1 MKYFNRQCTVFS
13 FLWLTL
19 LVTGHQTFSQ
29 EAHAP
34 AYPLITHHPYFSIWS
49 ATDQLNASSTKHW
62 TGKEQPMI
70 GLIRV
75 DNQIYRFM
83 GAVAPRYK
91 SIVATGEEQPGTWQY
106 QEQFPG
112 DGWEGPFYPDH
123 KWKTGLSPFGDAR
136 AQAGTRWTGKDLW
149 IRRKFNLTTLPK
161 GPLVLKLYHDD
172 DAQVLLNG
180 KEIANRKGA
189 TGNFV
194 LIPFNEEMKSALKL
208 GENILAI
215 HCLNTGGGAWLDA
228 GIAERTADRPADTFP
243 AAGQTHIDL
252 TATQTIYTFKCG
264 GVNLKLTFTSPLVL
278 QDIALLST
286 PASYISFE
294 VSSND
299 AALHQVSVFTGISS
313 DLAVNQSSQEVQ
325 ASAYASNGQSVL
337 KVGTTAQPVLKNKG
351 DDVRIDWGYLY
362 ISIPFASN
370 AKQYLSTGE
379 EALPSFRMESMMAP
393 AKGIPVSRGSAN
405 RLAARKGIS
414 GGAKRSG
421 SLKGKSLML
430 NTVIP
435 FGNVGLEPE
444 SKFMVIG
451 YDELSSVQY
460 FNTNLKPLWR
470 DAPGA
475 TMDGLLRDAAVNY
488 EKVMD
493 KCHTTDTL
501 IYHDALAAGGEHY
514 AGICVLAYRQSIAG
528 HQLVKSPDAELLFLS
543 KENFS
548 NGSINTVDITYPS
561 APLYLLYNP
570 NLLKGMMNGI
580 FYYSE
585 SGKWTKPFAAHD
597 LGTYPIANGQTYGED
612 MPVEESGNMIILTA
626 AIVMAEKNPEYAR
639 KHWKTLTIW
648 NDYLAQAGF
657 DPENQLCTDDF
668 AGHLAHNANLSVKAI
683 VAIGAYARMADML
696 GEKETALMYQ
706 KLAAEMAAKWMLK
719 ADAGDH
725 YALVFDNLK
734 TWSQKYNM
742 VWDKVLGL
750 KLFPQQV
757 YDREIKFYLNH
768 QNAYGLPLDSRK
780 SYTKSDWIIW
790 TASMAEKR
798 VDFKALAE
806 PVFNYARETSSR
818 VPISDWHETTNGKM
832 VGFQARS
839 VVGGYF
845 MKVLA
850 DKMKQQ

>member
-1 MKYFNRQCTVFS
+1 MKFFNRQRSIRIILVFI
-13 FLWLTL
+13 FVVAAQYTY
-19 LVTGHQTFSQ
+19 SQ
-29 EAHAP
+29 QDHAP
-34 AYPLITHHPYFSIWS
+34 AYPLITHNPYFSIWS
-49 ATDQLNASSTKHW
+49 GTDQLNASASRHW

-70 GLIRV
+70 GLIKV

-83 GAVAPRYK
+83 GALVPRYK
-91 SIVATGEEQPGTWQY
+91 SIVATGEEQPGRWQY

-112 DGWEGPFYPDH
+112 DGWEGPFSPDH
-123 KWKTGLSPFGDAR
+123 KWKTGLSPFGDAPAR
-136 AQAGTRWTGKDLW
+136 AGTSWTGNDLW
-149 IRRKFNLTTLPK
+149 IRRKFNLTTIPK
-161 GPLVLKLYHDD
+161 GPLVLKLQQDD
-172 DAQVLLNG
+172 DAQVFLNG
-180 KEIANRKGA
+180 KEIASRRGA
-189 TGNFV
+189 TGSLV
-194 LIPFNEEMKSALKL
+194 LIPFTEEMKSALKF
-208 GENILAI
+208 GENILAV

-228 GIAERTADRPADTFP
+228 GIAEQIADRPVDTFP
-243 AAGQTHIDL
+243 AAEQTNTEI

-264 GVNLKLTFTSPLVL
+264 GVNLKLTFSSPLIL
-278 QDIALLST
+278 QDLALLSN
-286 PASYISFE
+286 PASYLSFE
-294 VSSND
+294 VGSND
-299 AALHQVSVFTGISS
+299 DTLHQVSVFTGISS

-337 KVGTTAQPVLKNKG
+337 KAGTTSQSLLKNKG

-362 ISIPFASN
+362 ISIPFGAD
-370 AKQYLSTGE
+370 AKQYITSSDNALS
-379 EALPSFRMESMMAP
+379 SFRTESMMP
-393 AKGIPVSRGSAN
+393 ATPINPVNRRRSAVKKIV
-405 RLAARKGIS
+405 RQFS
-414 GGAKRSG
+414 
-421 SLKGKSLML
+421 SLKGNSLML

-435 FGNVGLEPE
+435 FGNVGVEPDR
-444 SKFMVIG
+444 KFLVVG
-451 YDELSSVQY
+451 YDDLYSVQY

-470 DAPGA
+470 NIPGA
-475 TMDGLLRDAAVNY
+475 SMESILRDAAAGYDN
-488 EKVMD
+488 VMD
-493 KCHTTDTL
+493 KCRYTDSL
-501 IYHDALAAGGEHY
+501 IYRDALAAGGEHY
-514 AGICVLAYRQSIAG
+514 ARICVLAYRQSIAA
-528 HQLVKSPDAELLFLS
+528 HQLVKSPDGELLYLS

-548 NGSINTVDITYPS
+548 NGSVNTVDITYPS
-561 APLYLLYNP
+561 APLFLLYNP
-570 NLLKGMMNGI
+570 DLLKGMLNGI

-626 AIVMAEKNPEYAR
+626 AIVTAEKNPEYAR
-639 KHWKTLTIW
+639 KHWKTLTLW
-648 NDYLAQAGF
+648 NDYLVKAGF

-696 GEKETALMYQ
+696 GEKEMAARYQ
-706 KLAAEMAAKWMLK
+706 KLAAEMVAKWMLK

-757 YDREIKFYLNH
+757 YDKEIKYYLNH
-768 QNAYGLPLDSRK
+768 QNAFGLPLDSRK
-780 SYTKSDWIIW
+780 TYTKSDWIIW
-790 TASMAEKR
+790 TASMADKR

-806 PVFNYARETSSR
+806 PVFNYAMETPSR
-818 VPISDWHETTNGKM
+818 VPLSDWHETLNGKM

-839 VVGGYF
+839 VVAGYF

-850 DKMKQQ
+850 DKMKPQ

>member
-1 MKYFNRQCTVFS
+1 MEYFKSPHSVRFLLLLFFAVSGQQVFS
-13 FLWLTL
+13 
-19 LVTGHQTFSQ
+19 QQ
-29 EAHAP
+29 DRAP
-34 AYPLITHHPYFSIWS
+34 AYPLITHNPYFSIWS
-49 ATDQLNASSTKHW
+49 GTDQLNASATRHW
-62 TGKEQPMI
+62 TGKEQAMN
-70 GLIRV
+70 GLIKV

-83 GAVAPRYK
+83 GALAPRFK
-91 SIVATGEEQPGTWQY
+91 NIVPTGEEQPARWQY
-106 QEQFPG
+106 QDQYPG
-112 DGWEGPFYPDH
+112 DGWQGEFSPDH
-123 KWKTGLSPFGDAR
+123 KWKTGMSPFGDAR
-136 AQAGTRWTGKDLW
+136 ARTGTGWTGKDLW
-149 IRRKFNLTTLPK
+149 IRRKFTLTTIPK
-161 GPLVLKLYHDD
+161 GPLVLKLHQDD
-172 DAQVLLNG
+172 DAEVFLNG
-180 KEIANRKGA
+180 KAIANRKGA
-189 TGNFV
+189 TGNMV
-194 LIPFNEEMKSALKL
+194 LIPFDEEMKSALKL
-208 GENILAI
+208 GENILAV

-228 GIAERTADRPADTFP
+228 GIAEKVADRPADVFP
-243 AAGQTHIDL
+243 AAEQISAEL

-264 GVNLKLTFTSPLVL
+264 GINLKLTFSSPLIL
-278 QDIALLST
+278 QDLALLSN
-286 PASYISFE
+286 PASYLSFE

-299 AALHQVSVFTGISS
+299 EALHQVSVFTGISS
-313 DLAVNQSSQEVQ
+313 DLAVNQSSQQVQ
-325 ASAYASNGQSVL
+325 ASAYASKGQTVL
-337 KVGTTAQPVLKNKG
+337 KAGTTTQPMLKNKG

-362 ISIPFASN
+362 ISIPA
-370 AKQYLSTGE
+370 AAGARQYISGAEDALS
-379 EALPSFRMESMMAP
+379 SFRQETPAP
-393 AKGIPVSRGSAN
+393 GTKRNPVKRQSAKV
-405 RLAARKGIS
+405 LAAKRGRS
-414 GGAKRSG
+414 GGTKQAG
-421 SLKGKSLML
+421 LIKGTSLML

-435 FGNVGLEPE
+435 FGNVGVEAE
-444 SKFMVIG
+444 KKFMVIA
-451 YDELSSVQY
+451 YDELYSVQY

-470 DAPGA
+470 DVPGA
-475 TMDGLLRDAAVNY
+475 TMEGVLQEATSSY

-493 KCHTTDTL
+493 KCHSTDTL
-501 IYHDALAAGGEHY
+501 IYNDALAAGGEHY
-514 AGICVLAYRQSIAG
+514 AKICVLAYRQSVAA
-528 HQLVKSPDAELLFLS
+528 HQLLKSPDGELLFMS

-570 NLLKGMMNGI
+570 DLLKGMMNGI

-585 SGKWTKPFAAHD
+585 SGRWTKPFAAHD

-639 KHWKTLTIW
+639 KHWKTLTTW
-648 NDYLAQAGF
+648 NEYLAQAGF

-696 GEKETALMYQ
+696 GEKETALRYQ
-706 KLAAEMAAKWMLK
+706 KLAAEMVTKWMLK

-725 YALVFDNLK
+725 YALVFDNPK

-742 VWDKVLGL
+742 VWDKVLDL

-757 YDREIKFYLNH
+757 YDREIRFYLNH

-780 SYTKSDWIIW
+780 TYTKSDWIIW
-790 TASMAEKR
+790 TASMADKR

-806 PVFNYARETSSR
+806 PVFNYALETSSR
-818 VPISDWHETTNGKM
+818 VPLSDWHETTDGKM

-850 DKMKQQ
+850 DQMKKP

>member
-1 MKYFNRQCTVFS
+1 MKYFSRQRAVRFF
-13 FLWLTL
+13 FLLIFVAAAL
-19 LVTGHQTFSQ
+19 KTFSQ

-34 AYPLITHHPYFSIWS
+34 AYPLITHNPYFSIWS
-49 ATDQLNASSTKHW
+49 GTDQLNASATRHW
-62 TGKEQPMI
+62 TGKDQPMI

-75 DNQIYRFM
+75 DNQYYRFM
-83 GAVAPRYK
+83 GALAPRYK
-91 SIVATGEEQPGTWQY
+91 SIVPTGDELPSKWQY
-106 QEQFPG
+106 QDQYPG
-112 DGWEGPFYPDH
+112 DGWEGQFYPENN
-123 KWKTGLSPFGDAR
+123 WKTGLSPFGDSR
-136 AQAGTRWTGKDLW
+136 ADAGTSWTGKDLW
-149 IRRKFNLTTLPK
+149 IRRKFQLTAIPK
-161 GPLVLKLYHDD
+161 GPLVLKLYQDD

-189 TGNFV
+189 TGNYV
-194 LIPFNEEMKSALKL
+194 IIPFDENMKSALKV
-208 GENILAI
+208 GENILAV

-228 GIAERTADRPADTFP
+228 GISEKMADNPADVFP
-243 AAGQTHIDL
+243 AAEQIHTEL

-264 GVNLKLTFTSPLVL
+264 GIDLKLTFSSPLIM
-278 QDIALLST
+278 QDLTLLSN
-286 PASYISFE
+286 PASYLSFE

-299 AALHQVSVFTGISS
+299 EAMHQVSVFTGISS

-325 ASAYASNGQSVL
+325 ASAYISNGQSVL
-337 KVGTTAQPVLKNKG
+337 KVGTTAQPVLKKKG
-351 DDVRIDWGYLY
+351 DDLRIDWGYLY
-362 ISIPFASN
+362 VSVPSGAN
-370 AKQYLSTGE
+370 AKQYITSADNALS
-379 EALPSFRMESMMAP
+379 SFKRGTNTVGKQA
-393 AKGIPVSRGSAN
+393 GI
-405 RLAARKGIS
+405 
-414 GGAKRSG
+414 
-421 SLKGKSLML
+421 LKGKSLML

-435 FGNVGLEPE
+435 FGNVGAEAE
-444 SKFMVIG
+444 SKFIVIG
-451 YDELSSVQY
+451 YDDLYSVQY
-460 FNTNLKPLWR
+460 FNTNLKPMWR
-470 DAPGA
+470 NVPGA
-475 TMDGLLRDAAVNY
+475 TMEGVLRDAAASY
-488 EKVMD
+488 TSVMD
-493 KCHTTDTL
+493 KCHSTDTL
-501 IYHDALAAGGEHY
+501 IYNDALNAGGEHY
-514 AGICVLAYRQSIAG
+514 ARLCILAYRQSIAG
-528 HQLVKSPDAELLFLS
+528 HQLVKSPDGEMLFLS

-570 NLLKGMMNGI
+570 DLLKGMMNGI

-626 AIVMAEKNPEYAR
+626 AIVTAEKNPEYAR
-639 KHWKTLTIW
+639 KHWKTLTVW
-648 NDYLAQAGF
+648 NDYLAKAGF

-696 GEKETALMYQ
+696 GEKETAARYQ
-706 KLAAEMAAKWMLK
+706 KLAAEMAANWMLK

-725 YALVFDNLK
+725 YALVFDNLN

-750 KLFPQQV
+750 NLFPQQV
-757 YDREIKFYLNH
+757 YDREIRYYLNR

-780 SYTKSDWIIW
+780 TYTKSDWIIW
-790 TASMAEKR
+790 TATMADKR

-806 PVFNYARETSSR
+806 PVFNYAMETSSR
-818 VPISDWHETTNGKM
+818 VPLSDWHETKDGKM

-850 DKMKQQ
+850 DKMKK